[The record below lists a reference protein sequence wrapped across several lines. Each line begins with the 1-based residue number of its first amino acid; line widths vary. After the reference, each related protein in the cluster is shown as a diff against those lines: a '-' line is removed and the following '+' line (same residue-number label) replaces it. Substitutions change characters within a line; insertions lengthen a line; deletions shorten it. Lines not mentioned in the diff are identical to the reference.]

1 MTGGEPSAHDPEIGD
16 YLRNAFM
23 PAAARPLPDL
33 PLPEESNVGCWREWL
48 EIEPTSER
56 LVKWLPQLA
65 LEVREGVS
73 RSTQYKSGILGGEL
87 ELLPDPAGFSLHGS
101 FQVSIEGHWSGN
113 LPVITLT
120 DRADFE
126 HFFQCLGNH
135 GEPIDISPQAHAL
148 MVIGLVSP
156 RKVHAARSLWDQG
169 LMKDDPR
176 VSGCANW
183 SDAMRALDS
192 RDKCFFRDQVLL
204 THVDRYAGL
213 DSDQVGHGLTPERW
227 LEVSRV
233 IRLNHEFTHHA
244 TRRLF
249 ENMRLNLHDEI
260 IADCIGFLAGLG
272 CFDSNVFLMG
282 LGIDPDGGARPDG
295 RVRMYVRGLGED
307 EVRTVCGLTVSAA
320 RNLEAWLG
328 GRDSPAAPQLTRAL
342 ARLSLEDLAGFDA
355 SMRIDATMAV

>member
-1 MTGGEPSAHDPEIGD
+1 MTREESSGRDSQLGD

-23 PAAARPLPDL
+23 PSADRPLPDL

-56 LVKWLPQLA
+56 LVEWLPQLA
-65 LEVREGVS
+65 LKVREGVS
-73 RSTQYKSGILGGEL
+73 RSSQYKSGILGGEL
-87 ELLPDPAGFSLHGS
+87 ELLPDPAGFSLHGP
-101 FQVSIEGHWSGN
+101 FQVSIEEHWSGN
-113 LPVITLT
+113 LPVITLV

-126 HFFQCLGNH
+126 HFFQCLGNR
-135 GEPIDISPQAHAL
+135 GEPVDISPQAHAL
-148 MVIGLVSP
+148 MVIGLICP
-156 RKVHAARSLWDQG
+156 RKIHVVRSNWEQG
-169 LMKDDPR
+169 LMKDDLML
-176 VSGCANW
+176 SGCSNW

-192 RDKCFFRDQVLL
+192 RDKFLFRDQVLL
-204 THVDRYAGL
+204 AHVDSYAGL
-213 DSDQVGHGLTPERW
+213 DSDQIGHGVTPERW
-227 LEVSRV
+227 LGVSRV

-249 ENMRLNLHDEI
+249 GSMRLNLHDEI

-272 CFDSNVFLMG
+272 CFDSSVFLMG
-282 LGIDPDGGARPDG
+282 LGIDPDGGARTDR

-328 GRDSPAAPQLTRAL
+328 DRGVVPVPQLTRAL
-342 ARLSLEDLAGFDA
+342 ARLSLEDLAGFNA
-355 SMRIDATMAV
+355 AGRIDEAMAV

>member
-1 MTGGEPSAHDPEIGD
+1 MTQGESAARDSEVGD

-23 PAAARPLPDL
+23 PSAERPLPDL

-73 RSTQYKSGILGGEL
+73 RSTQYKRGILGGDL

-101 FQVSIEGHWSGN
+101 FQVAIEEHWSGN

-126 HFFQCLGNH
+126 HFFRCLGNH
-135 GEPIDISPQAHAL
+135 GEPIDISPQVHAL

-156 RKVHAARSLWDQG
+156 RKVDAARTLWEEG
-169 LMKDDPR
+169 LMKDDSR
-176 VSGCANW
+176 VEGCSNW
-183 SDAMRALDS
+183 SEAMRALDS
-192 RDKCFFRDQVLL
+192 QDKCFFRDQVLL

-213 DSDQVGHGLTPERW
+213 DCDQVDHGLTPDRW

-244 TRRLF
+244 TRRIF
-249 ENMRLNLHDEI
+249 GSMRMNLHDEI

-272 CFDSNVFLMG
+272 TFESTVFLMG
-282 LGIDPDGGARPDG
+282 LGIDSDGEARSDG
-295 RVRMYVRGLGED
+295 RVRMYVRGLDED

-320 RNLEAWLG
+320 RNLESWLG
-328 GRDSPAAPQLTRAL
+328 DRGSVEAPRLTRAL
-342 ARLSLEDLAGFDA
+342 ARLSLEDLAGSDA
-355 SMRIDATMAV
+355 SVRIDGAMAV